1 MNYTIQEN
9 SYELNVMR
17 LLYKVNAEMFPDVDP
32 DYIGIK
38 ETQGSNLK
46 EFAAN
51 RGNSFK
57 CISETKVEL
66 GSVHADFKNYQAQPF
81 LPSDSKTDDFDTAIE
96 CAADLSGNSKLV
108 PIIVGS
114 ALALLVILVL
124 VAYIVGRKRQRPGY
138 QSV

>member
-9 SYELNVMR
+9 TYELNVMR
-17 LLYKVNAEMFPDVDP
+17 LTYVVNVEMFPDVDP
-32 DYIGIK
+32 DYIGVK
-38 ETQGSNLK
+38 EVQGSNLK
-46 EFAAN
+46 EFSAN

-57 CISETKVEL
+57 CISETRIEL
-66 GSVHADFKNYQAQPF
+66 GSVHTDFKNYQAQPF
-81 LPSDSKTDDFDTAIE
+81 LPADSKSGDFDTAIE